1 MADIDQR
8 IEALTQSVELLAHM
22 HRDNERSSNAAIQTI
37 AGALQT
43 VARSLDRA
51 YDLLERHE
59 IRVSKLEA
67 RQ

>member
-22 HRDNERSSNAAIQTI
+22 HRDNERSTNAAIQTI

-51 YDLLERHE
+51 YDLLTSHE
-59 IRVSKLEA
+59 TRLSKMEG
-67 RQ
+67 Q